1 VAIVAPARALDR
13 DIMGRVLELAE
24 RVTPDLEIHF
34 DPQCFERHGHFAGDD
49 RTRQAALVRAAN
61 DPAFDAVWF
70 ARGGYGSMRL
80 LDGLTG
86 MLGTA
91 AASKTYLG
99 YSDAGALLATLYG
112 AGIGRCVH
120 GPIPGDIL
128 REGGADAVARSLSFL
143 ASTAR
148 ATLRAP
154 PEAAFNLT
162 VLAALNGTGFLPDL
176 SGHVLHLEDIGEY
189 HYRIDRAF
197 AQLAS
202 SDWFARLSG
211 VRLGRFSDIPENDI
225 DFAMTATDIARH
237 WCARAGVPVLD
248 DSPIGHDAANG
259 IVVFG

>member
-1 VAIVAPARALDR
+1 MAIVAPARALDR
-13 DIMGRVLELAE
+13 DVAESVLELAG
-24 RVTPDLEIHF
+24 RMTPDLEIHF

-80 LDGLTG
+80 LKGLASA
-86 MLGTA
+86 LGPS

-112 AGIGRCVH
+112 AGIGRSVH
-120 GPIPGDIL
+120 GPIPGDML

-143 ASTAR
+143 AGNAR
-148 ATLRAP
+148 APSRAP

-162 VLAALNGTGFLPDL
+162 VLAALNGTAFLPDL

-202 SDWFARLSG
+202 SDWFSQLAG

-225 DFAMTATDIARH
+225 DFAMEASDIARH
-237 WCARAGVPVLD
+237 WCAQAGVPVLG
-248 DSPIGHDAANG
+248 DSPIGHNAANG